1 MNTVFWIH
9 KKQEIG
15 FNTSLNERL
24 EELEVEYT
32 KQSLNERLEELE
44 VEYTKH
50 EHYLLSKKYFTR
62 NIKYCS
68 KILQKLFLMFF
79 FSLPTLFFPLLFVVF
94 S

>member
-15 FNTSLNERL
+15 FNT
-24 EELEVEYT
+24 
-32 KQSLNERLEELE
+32 SLNERLEELE

-68 KILQKLFLMFF
+68 KILQKLFLVFF